1 MIQINYFQGSKL
13 SLQQQIEIENTAR
26 TMAQIKSLPAIAK
39 MQWPI
44 SGLSVEVGI
53 TEIQILRNNQPVAT
67 IRGDWHATHA

>member
-1 MIQINYFQGSKL
+1 MIQINYYQGSKL

-26 TMAQIKSLPAIAK
+26 TMGKIKSLLAIAK
-39 MQWPI
+39 MNWPLT
-44 SGLSVEVGI
+44 GLSVAVGV